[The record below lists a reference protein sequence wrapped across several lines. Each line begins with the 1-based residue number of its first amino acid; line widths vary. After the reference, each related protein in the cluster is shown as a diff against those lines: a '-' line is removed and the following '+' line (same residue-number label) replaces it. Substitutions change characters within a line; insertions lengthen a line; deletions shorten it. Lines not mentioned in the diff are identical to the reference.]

1 MILYKI
7 LPAADWRAAREF
19 VPWSDDD
26 RRDGFMH
33 LSTAAQVLETAR
45 RRFSGRRGLVA
56 LEIDDAA
63 LGDALRYEESRRGAL
78 FPHYYG
84 ELGKSAVI
92 GVRALVESDDGGFAF
107 AAGDGGQ

>member
-1 MILYKI
+1 LILYKI

-45 RRFSGRRGLVA
+45 RHFSGQRGLVA
-56 LEIDDAA
+56 LEIDGTK
-63 LGDALRYEESRRGAL
+63 LGSALRFEESRAGAL

-84 ELGKSAVI
+84 ELARSAVI
-92 GVRALVESDDGGFAF
+92 GARALVENDDGGFAF
-107 AAGDGGQ
+107 AAGDGGR